1 MTAKI
6 LIVEDEIAIRQIVA
20 MTMSNEGFETIEA
33 DNVTRALESLAIML
47 PDLIILDWMM
57 PGLSGLEFTKR
68 IKKSSR
74 TNHIPI
80 ILLTAKSQEPDKIAA
95 LNSGADDYITKP
107 FSPAE
112 LVARV
117 KAVLRRVRLSS
128 SDDEVLNAGNI
139 KMDLKSRRAFC
150 EGDKLNL
157 SPLEF
162 KLLEFFVSHP
172 ERCYTRAQLLDQVW
186 GTNTFI
192 EDRTVDVHIRRL
204 RKVLSGHKCSD
215 YIQTVRGSGYLFTE
229 TVA

>member
-6 LIVEDEIAIRQIVA
+6 LIVEDELAIRQIVA
-20 MTMSNEGFETIEA
+20 MTMSHEGFETIEA
-33 DNVTRALESLAIML
+33 SDVTGAIESLATML

-68 IKKSSR
+68 IKKSDR
-74 TNHIPI
+74 TKHIPI
-80 ILLTAKSQEPDKIAA
+80 ILLTAKSQEPDKIKA
-95 LNSGADDYITKP
+95 LNSGADDYVTKP
-107 FSPAE
+107 FSAPE

-117 KAVLRRVRLSS
+117 KAVLRRVNLSS
-128 SDDEVLNAGNI
+128 DSEVLNAGNI

-150 EGDKLNL
+150 AGDKLNL

-172 ERCYTRAQLLDQVW
+172 ERVYTRAQLLDQVW

-204 RKVLSGHKCSD
+204 RKILSGHECSE
-215 YIQTVRGSGYLFTE
+215 YIQTVRGSGYLFSE

>member
-6 LIVEDEIAIRQIVA
+6 LIVEDEPAIRQIVA
-20 MTMSNEGFETIEA
+20 MTMSHEGFKTIEV
-33 DNVTRALESLAIML
+33 DDVTGATESLATVL

-57 PGLSGLEFTKR
+57 PGLTGLEFTKR
-68 IKKSSR
+68 IKKSRR
-74 TNHIPI
+74 TKHIPI
-80 ILLTAKSQEPDKIAA
+80 ILLTAKSQESDKVAA

-107 FSPAE
+107 FSAAE

-117 KAVLRRVRLSS
+117 KAILRRVNVS
-128 SDDEVLNAGNI
+128 SDREVLNVGNI
-139 KMDLKSRRAFC
+139 KVDLKSRRAFC

-162 KLLEFFVSHP
+162 KLLEFFVNHP
-172 ERCYTRAQLLDQVW
+172 ERVFTRTQLLDQVW
-186 GTNTFI
+186 GTSTFI

-204 RKVLSGHKCSD
+204 RKVLSRHECSD

>member
-1 MTAKI
+1 MTAEI
-6 LIVEDEIAIRQIVA
+6 LIVEDEPAIRQIVA
-20 MTMSNEGFETIEA
+20 MTMSHEGFKTIEV
-33 DNVTRALESLAIML
+33 DDVTGAVESLATMV

-57 PGLSGLEFTKR
+57 PGLTGLEFTKR
-68 IKKSSR
+68 IKKSRR
-74 TNHIPI
+74 TKHIPI
-80 ILLTAKSQEPDKIAA
+80 ILLTAKSQEHDKVAA

-107 FSPAE
+107 FSAAE

-117 KAVLRRVRLSS
+117 KAVLRRVNVS
-128 SDDEVLNAGNI
+128 SDREVLNVGNI
-139 KMDLKSRRAFC
+139 KVDLRSRRAFC
-150 EGDKLNL
+150 EGAKLNL

-172 ERCYTRAQLLDQVW
+172 ERVFTRTQLLDQVW

-204 RKVLSGHKCSD
+204 RKVLSRHECSD

>member
-20 MTMSNEGFETIEA
+20 MTMSHEGFETIEA
-33 DNVTRALESLAIML
+33 DNVTKALESLAIML

-80 ILLTAKSQEPDKIAA
+80 ILLTAKSQEPDKIVA

-117 KAVLRRVRLSS
+117 KAVLRRVKLSN
-128 SDDEVLNAGNI
+128 SDAEVLNAGDI
-139 KMDLKSRRAFC
+139 KIDLKSMQT
-150 EGDKLNL
+150 NL
-157 SPLEF
+157 
-162 KLLEFFVSHP
+162 
-172 ERCYTRAQLLDQVW
+172 D
-186 GTNTFI
+186 
-192 EDRTVDVHIRRL
+192 
-204 RKVLSGHKCSD
+204 
-215 YIQTVRGSGYLFTE
+215 
-229 TVA
+229 

>member
-1 MTAKI
+1 MTAEI
-6 LIVEDEIAIRQIVA
+6 LIVEDEPAIRQIVA
-20 MTMSNEGFETIEA
+20 MTMSHEGFKTIEV
-33 DNVTRALESLAIML
+33 DDVTGAVESLATMV

-57 PGLSGLEFTKR
+57 PGLTGLEFTKR
-68 IKKSSR
+68 IKKSRR
-74 TNHIPI
+74 TKHIPI
-80 ILLTAKSQEPDKIAA
+80 ILLTAKSQEHDKVAA

-107 FSPAE
+107 FSAAE

-117 KAVLRRVRLSS
+117 KAVLRRVNVS
-128 SDDEVLNAGNI
+128 SDREVLNVGNI
-139 KMDLKSRRAFC
+139 KVDLRSRRAFC

-162 KLLEFFVSHP
+162 RLLEFFVSHP
-172 ERCYTRAQLLDQVW
+172 ERVFTRTQLLDQVW

-204 RKVLSGHKCSD
+204 RKVLSRHECSD

>member
-1 MTAKI
+1 MTAEI
-6 LIVEDEIAIRQIVA
+6 LIVEDEPAIRQIVA
-20 MTMSNEGFETIEA
+20 MTMSHEGFKTIEV
-33 DNVTRALESLAIML
+33 DDVTGAVKSLATMV

-57 PGLSGLEFTKR
+57 PGLTGLEFTKR
-68 IKKSSR
+68 IKKSRR
-74 TNHIPI
+74 TKHIPI
-80 ILLTAKSQEPDKIAA
+80 ILLTAKSQEHDKVAA

-107 FSPAE
+107 FSAAE

-117 KAVLRRVRLSS
+117 KAVLRRVNVS
-128 SDDEVLNAGNI
+128 SDREVLNVGNI
-139 KMDLKSRRAFC
+139 KVDLRSRRAFC

-162 KLLEFFVSHP
+162 KLLEFFVGHP
-172 ERCYTRAQLLDQVW
+172 ERVFTRTQLLDQVW

-204 RKVLSGHKCSD
+204 RKVLSRHECSD

>member
-1 MTAKI
+1 MTAEI
-6 LIVEDEIAIRQIVA
+6 LIVEDEPAIRQIVA
-20 MTMSNEGFETIEA
+20 MTMSHEGFKTIEV
-33 DNVTRALESLAIML
+33 DDVTGAVESLANMV

-57 PGLSGLEFTKR
+57 PGLTGLEFTKR
-68 IKKSSR
+68 IKKSRR
-74 TNHIPI
+74 TKHIPI
-80 ILLTAKSQEPDKIAA
+80 ILLTAKSQEHDKVAA

-107 FSPAE
+107 FSAAE

-117 KAVLRRVRLSS
+117 KAVLRRVNVS
-128 SDDEVLNAGNI
+128 SDREVLNVGNI
-139 KMDLKSRRAFC
+139 KVDLRSRRAFC

-172 ERCYTRAQLLDQVW
+172 ERVFTRTQLLDQVW

-204 RKVLSGHKCSD
+204 RKVLSRHECSD

>member
-1 MTAKI
+1 MTAEI
-6 LIVEDEIAIRQIVA
+6 LIVEDEPAIRQIVA
-20 MTMSNEGFETIEA
+20 MTMSHEGFKTIEV
-33 DNVTRALESLAIML
+33 DDVTGAVESLATMV

-57 PGLSGLEFTKR
+57 PGLTGLEFTKR
-68 IKKSSR
+68 IKKSRR
-74 TNHIPI
+74 TKHIPI
-80 ILLTAKSQEPDKIAA
+80 ILLTAKSQEHDKVAA

-107 FSPAE
+107 FSAAE

-117 KAVLRRVRLSS
+117 KAVLRRVNVS
-128 SDDEVLNAGNI
+128 SDREVLNVGNI
-139 KMDLKSRRAFC
+139 KVDLRSRRAFC

-172 ERCYTRAQLLDQVW
+172 ERVFTRTQLLDQVW

-204 RKVLSGHKCSD
+204 RKVLSRHECSD

>member
-6 LIVEDEIAIRQIVA
+6 LIVEDELAIRQIVA
-20 MTMSNEGFETIEA
+20 MTMSHEGFETIEA
-33 DNVTRALESLAIML
+33 DNVTGALESLATTL

-74 TNHIPI
+74 TKHIPI

-107 FSPAE
+107 FSAAE

-117 KAVLRRVRLSS
+117 KAVLRRVSLS

-172 ERCYTRAQLLDQVW
+172 ERVYTRTQLLDHVW

-204 RKVLSGHKCSD
+204 RKVLSRHECSD

-229 TVA
+229 TDA

>member
-1 MTAKI
+1 
-6 LIVEDEIAIRQIVA
+6 
-20 MTMSNEGFETIEA
+20 
-33 DNVTRALESLAIML
+33 
-47 PDLIILDWMM
+47 MM
-57 PGLSGLEFTKR
+57 PGLTGLEFTKR
-68 IKKSSR
+68 IKKSRR
-74 TNHIPI
+74 TKHIPI
-80 ILLTAKSQEPDKIAA
+80 ILLTAKSQEHDKVAA

-107 FSPAE
+107 FSAAE

-117 KAVLRRVRLSS
+117 KAVLRRVNVS
-128 SDDEVLNAGNI
+128 SDREVLNVGNI
-139 KMDLKSRRAFC
+139 KVDLRSRRAFC

-172 ERCYTRAQLLDQVW
+172 ERVFTRTQLLDQVW

-204 RKVLSGHKCSD
+204 RKVLSRHECSD

>member
-1 MTAKI
+1 MTAEI
-6 LIVEDEIAIRQIVA
+6 LIVEDEPAIRQIVA
-20 MTMSNEGFETIEA
+20 MTMSHEGFKTIEV
-33 DNVTRALESLAIML
+33 DDVTGAVKSLATMV

-57 PGLSGLEFTKR
+57 PGLTGLEFTKR
-68 IKKSSR
+68 IKKSRR
-74 TNHIPI
+74 TKHIPI
-80 ILLTAKSQEPDKIAA
+80 ILLTAKSQEHDKVAA

-107 FSPAE
+107 FSAAE

-117 KAVLRRVRLSS
+117 KAVLRRVNVS
-128 SDDEVLNAGNI
+128 SDREVLNVGNI
-139 KMDLKSRRAFC
+139 KVDLRSRRAFC

-172 ERCYTRAQLLDQVW
+172 ERVFTRTQLLDQVW

-204 RKVLSGHKCSD
+204 RKVLSRHECSD

>member
-6 LIVEDEIAIRQIVA
+6 LIVEDEVAIRQIVA
-20 MTMSNEGFETIEA
+20 MTMSHEGFETIEA
-33 DNVTRALESLAIML
+33 NTVTEAIEALATML

-68 IKKSSR
+68 IKKSGR
-74 TNHIPI
+74 TKHIPI
-80 ILLTAKSQEPDKIAA
+80 ILLTAKSEEPDKIEA

-107 FSPAE
+107 FSTAE

-117 KAVLRRVRLSS
+117 KAVLRRANVSN
-128 SDDEVLNAGNI
+128 DDKLLKAGNI
-139 KMDLKSRRAFC
+139 KIDLKSRRAFC
-150 EGDKLNL
+150 EGHKLNL

-162 KLLEFFVSHP
+162 KLLEFFASHP
-172 ERCYTRAQLLDQVW
+172 ERVYTRTQLLDQVW

-204 RKVLSGHKCSD
+204 RKVLSHHKCRD

>member
-6 LIVEDEIAIRQIVA
+6 LIVEDELAIRQIVA
-20 MTMSNEGFETIEA
+20 MTLAHEGFETIEA
-33 DNVTRALESLAIML
+33 DNVTAAFECLKTII

-68 IKKSSR
+68 LKKSTKSR
-74 TNHIPI
+74 HVPI
-80 ILLTAKSQEPDKIAA
+80 VLLTAKSEESNKVEA
-95 LNSGADDYITKP
+95 LDAGADDYVTKP
-107 FSPAE
+107 FSAPE

-117 KAVLRRVRLSS
+117 RAVLRRTNVSGNN
-128 SDDEVLNAGNI
+128 EILNAGI
-139 KMDLKSRRAFC
+139 IRIDLKSRRAFC
-150 EGDKLNL
+150 EEYQLHL

-172 ERCYTRAQLLDQVW
+172 NRVYTRTQLLDQVW
-186 GTNTFI
+186 GQNIFI

-204 RKVLSGHKCSD
+204 RKVLSPHACAE

-229 TVA
+229 TLD

>member
-1 MTAKI
+1 MTTKI
-6 LIVEDEIAIRQIVA
+6 LIVEDELAIREIVA
-20 MTMSNEGFETIEA
+20 MTMTHEGFETIEA
-33 DNVTRALESLAIML
+33 DNVTGALELLRAIL

-57 PGLSGLEFTKR
+57 PGLSGLELTKR

-74 TNHIPI
+74 TKHIPI
-80 ILLTAKSQEPDKIAA
+80 ILLTAKSQEPDKITA

-107 FSPAE
+107 FSAAE

-117 KAVLRRVRLSS
+117 KAVLRRVNLSS
-128 SDDEVLNAGNI
+128 DNEILNAGNI
-139 KMDLKSRRAFC
+139 KMDLKARRAFC
-150 EGDKLNL
+150 AGDKLNL

-172 ERCYTRAQLLDQVW
+172 ERVHTRAQLLDQVW
-186 GTNTFI
+186 GINTFI

-204 RKVLSGHKCSD
+204 RKILSRHECSE
-215 YIQTVRGSGYLFTE
+215 YIQTVRGSGYLFSE